1 MLLFSVTA
9 GDCDWQY
16 LARGGKGGQKQNK
29 TASAVRCMHRPSGA
43 AGFAHDHREQRK
55 NRELA
60 FSRMAHTET
69 FRSWHRVEVA
79 RRMARTVPESVDLTI
94 TDQNTRIEYFTPAGE
109 AQ

>member
-9 GDCDWQY
+9 KDCDWQY

-29 TASAVRCMHRPSGA
+29 TSSAVRCMHRSSGA

-60 FSRMAHTET
+60 FTRMVSTDR
-69 FRSWHRVEVA
+69 FKVWHRIETA
-79 RRMARTVPESVDLTI
+79 RRSAGYVPAVDLSMKPE
-94 TDQNTRIEYFTPAGE
+94 NLKIEYFTPAGE
-109 AQ
+109 AK